1 MCKILKEKGKECLK
15 SKFKLKKKKDSYTDI
30 HSHIDKRVYRP
41 SETLHSLV
49 KNIALKAKTNTERTR
64 IRTWKT
70 KTKINCNHLD
80 LGNGKIYENH
90 I

>member
-15 SKFKLKKKKDSYTDI
+15 SKFKLKKKKKQDSYTDI

-49 KNIALKAKTNTERTR
+49 KEYCIKSENEY
-64 IRTWKT
+64 WK
-70 KTKINCNHLD
+70 NSNSNL
-80 LGNGKIYENH
+80 ENKNKN
-90 I
+90 